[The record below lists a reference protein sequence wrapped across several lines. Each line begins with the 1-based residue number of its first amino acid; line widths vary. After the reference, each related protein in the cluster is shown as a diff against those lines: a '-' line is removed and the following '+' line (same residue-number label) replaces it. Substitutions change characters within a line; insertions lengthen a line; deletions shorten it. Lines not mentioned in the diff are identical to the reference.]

1 MAEFLQLTG
10 MPQAIPNG
18 SSKDI
23 RFILSVSEGES
34 IMCRARYGVAAQI
47 ASGLGTALRMLRV
60 TLAAEGTVEP
70 VAAED
75 IQEIHIQKTLLADA
89 VVVELVTTPGI
100 PYIFQIP
107 SQMAAE
113 LADRLKIEA
122 AKHVESG
129 RA

>member
-1 MAEFLQLTG
+1 MAEFLQVTG

-18 SSKDI
+18 LSKDI
-23 RFILSVSEGES
+23 RFILSVSEKS
-34 IMCRARYGVAAQI
+34 LMCRARYGVAAQI

-60 TLAAEGTVEP
+60 ALAAEGTVEP

-89 VVVELVTTPGI
+89 VVVELVTTLGI

-107 SQMAAE
+107 SRMAAE

-122 AKHVESG
+122 AKHIESG